1 MKGPTYRFTLI
12 RDNSD
17 ESELRFYISYLYFQ
31 KHGNLLNGY
40 DLSVLQ
46 RSGLKHHFTEIV
58 AESLRIP
65 AENLE
70 NGILGDEKKR
80 DMRALL
86 NDLKRATQKYML
98 PNYCTSWINSYRA
111 LFFVYLIIKISI
123 KSNILITN
131 TRFSKV
137 YIGQFLWPTLNSR
150 GQQERKEEHEKKIR
164 DMFIRE
170 LSQEDRQ
177 RNSYSRERDDK
188 QPYLTEENLTDE
200 KVEQYLKDEEKSI
213 EKIRSEGS
221 PYLDALKEL
230 ENYDPVNDQYARN
243 KIIDYF
249 NVIAFTQ
256 EAYRVEN
263 ARFLENLQRLY
274 RQSYSE
280 LSSYRGIIKNDN
292 HELINK
298 TYERL
303 IKQFELLRF
312 FPPVENPVIR
322 QDCIVAFLDVLCITT
337 NKDEFQER
345 FKLIRDKFSLDKS
358 ECEDFTLD
366 FSDKQWNMLVD
377 IADSKSHSKIK
388 QELNKMIR
396 AKHKLWKA
404 EENIKN
410 KEKASD

>member
-1 MKGPTYRFTLI
+1 MKGPTHRFTLF
-12 RDNSD
+12 RDNSHD
-17 ESELRFYISYLYFQ
+17 SELRFYISYLYFK

-58 AESLRIP
+58 AESLMILT
-65 AENLE
+65 EDLE
-70 NGILGDEKKR
+70 NGILRDEKKR
-80 DMRALL
+80 EIRYLL
-86 NDLKRATQKYML
+86 NDLNSATQKYML
-98 PNYCTSWINSYRA
+98 PHYCTSWINSYRA

-177 RNSYSRERDDK
+177 RNSYSREGDDK

-200 KVEQYLKDEEKSI
+200 KVEQYLKDEEKTI
-213 EKIRSEGS
+213 EKMRSEGS
-221 PYLDALKEL
+221 PYLDALTEL

-256 EAYRVEN
+256 EAYRVDN

-312 FPPVENPVIR
+312 FPPVEDPEIR

-366 FSDKQWNMLVD
+366 FSNKQWNMLVD

>member
-1 MKGPTYRFTLI
+1 MKGPTHRFTLF
-12 RDNSD
+12 RDNSHD
-17 ESELRFYISYLYFQ
+17 SELRFYISYLYFK

-58 AESLRIP
+58 AESLMILT
-65 AENLE
+65 EDLE
-70 NGILGDEKKR
+70 NGILRDEKKR
-80 DMRALL
+80 EIRYLL
-86 NDLKRATQKYML
+86 NDLNSATQKYML
-98 PNYCTSWINSYRA
+98 PHYCTSWINSYRA

-137 YIGQFLWPTLNSR
+137 YIGQFLWPTLNSH

-164 DMFIRE
+164 NMFIRE

-177 RNSYSRERDDK
+177 RNSYSREGDDK

-200 KVEQYLKDEEKSI
+200 KVEQYLKDEEKTI

-230 ENYDPVNDQYARN
+230 ENYDPVNDLYARN

-256 EAYRVEN
+256 EAYRGEN
-263 ARFLENLQRLY
+263 AHFLENLQRLY

-292 HELINK
+292 YELINK

-312 FPPVENPVIR
+312 FPPVEDPEIR

-366 FSDKQWNMLVD
+366 FSNKQWNMLVD

-396 AKHKLWKA
+396 TRHKEWKVENEAKSK
-404 EENIKN
+404 IK
-410 KEKASD
+410 S

>member
-1 MKGPTYRFTLI
+1 MKGPTHRFTLF
-12 RDNSD
+12 RDNSHD
-17 ESELRFYISYLYFQ
+17 SELRFYISYLYFK

-58 AESLRIP
+58 AESLMILT
-65 AENLE
+65 EDLE
-70 NGILGDEKKR
+70 NGILSDEKKR
-80 DMRALL
+80 EIRYLL
-86 NDLKRATQKYML
+86 NDLNSATQKYML
-98 PNYCTSWINSYRA
+98 PHYCTSWINSYRA

-177 RNSYSRERDDK
+177 RNSYSREGDDK

-200 KVEQYLKDEEKSI
+200 KVEQYLKDEEKTI
-213 EKIRSEGS
+213 EKMRSEGS
-221 PYLDALKEL
+221 PYLDALTEL

-256 EAYRVEN
+256 EAYRVDN

-312 FPPVENPVIR
+312 FPPVEDPEIR

-366 FSDKQWNMLVD
+366 FSNKQWNMLVD

>member
-1 MKGPTYRFTLI
+1 
-12 RDNSD
+12 
-17 ESELRFYISYLYFQ
+17 
-31 KHGNLLNGY
+31 
-40 DLSVLQ
+40 
-46 RSGLKHHFTEIV
+46 
-58 AESLRIP
+58 
-65 AENLE
+65 
-70 NGILGDEKKR
+70 
-80 DMRALL
+80 MRALL

-150 GQQERKEEHEKKIR
+150 GQQERKDEHEKKIR

-177 RNSYSRERDDK
+177 RNSYSLEGDDK

-221 PYLDALKEL
+221 PYLDALQEL

-410 KEKASD
+410 KEKTSN

>member
-1 MKGPTYRFTLI
+1 MKGPTHRFTLF
-12 RDNSD
+12 RDNSHD
-17 ESELRFYISYLYFQ
+17 SELRFYISYLYFK

-58 AESLRIP
+58 AESLMILT
-65 AENLE
+65 EDLE
-70 NGILGDEKKR
+70 NGILRDEKKR
-80 DMRALL
+80 EIRYLL
-86 NDLKRATQKYML
+86 NDLNSATQKYML
-98 PNYCTSWINSYRA
+98 PHYCTSWINSYRA

-131 TRFSKV
+131 TSFSKV
-137 YIGQFLWPTLNSR
+137 YIGQFLWPTLNSH

-177 RNSYSRERDDK
+177 RNSYSREGDDK

-200 KVEQYLKDEEKSI
+200 KVEQYLKDEEKTI

-230 ENYDPVNDQYARN
+230 ENYDPVNDLYARN

-256 EAYRVEN
+256 EAYRGEN
-263 ARFLENLQRLY
+263 AHFLENLQRLY

-312 FPPVENPVIR
+312 FPPVEDPEIR

-366 FSDKQWNMLVD
+366 FSNKQWNMLVD

-396 AKHKLWKA
+396 TRHKEWKVENEAKSK
-404 EENIKN
+404 IK
-410 KEKASD
+410 S